1 MTKFGKLRRR
11 GLLVATCVAAIAAG
25 SGAYAADGVLRAT
38 LPNGLRVV
46 IVPDKLAPVVTTE
59 VNYLAG
65 SDDAPD
71 GFPGT
76 AHATEHMMFRGSA
89 GLDRDQL
96 GELGSLLGGAYNAD
110 TSETVTQYF
119 YEAPA
124 DDLGVVLKS
133 ESLRMEGASLKQ
145 ADWEKERGAIEQ
157 EVSRDLSSPIYRYL
171 MQLQA
176 IMFEGTPYQHDA
188 LGTRPSFDRTDA
200 KLLRG
205 FYEKWYAPNNAILVI
220 AGNVDPQKA
229 LAEVTAAFGELA
241 PKVLPA
247 HPSIDLVPVQPKS
260 LTLPTNFPVGL
271 ATLAFRMPG
280 LSDRNFATAEILSDV
295 LTSQRAALYGMVPAG
310 HALFSEF
317 LYEPKADVGYGLAA
331 AGFPKGGDP
340 APVIAEM
347 RGILADTVKNGVSP
361 ALVEAARRQEL
372 AQLAFKT
379 NSVTGLAAAWSQA
392 LAFQKANSPDDVAAA
407 YRAVTVDDVNRLA
420 REVLDPAHEV
430 TAVLTPRSAGHPVM
444 SGGYGG
450 GESFAVAPDKP
461 VPLPAWATAELSTLA
476 LPAAPTPPVVT
487 VLPNGLRVIVQPE
500 HVSPTVQVYG
510 QVRQVV
516 QTQEPVGKDGVG
528 DMVAELL
535 GYGTKSL
542 DRLRFQKALDD
553 IAANEQA
560 GTDFSLDVLAAQFE
574 PGMKLLADNELH
586 PAFLYPGFPADA
598 FPIVRQEL
606 AQGLAGELQSP
617 DYLYQRAITNARVP
631 AGDPMRRQATPD
643 TVMGLQPD
651 DVADFYRR
659 TYRPDLTTIVVVGDV
674 TPAEALNVVRGDF
687 GGWTAS
693 GPQPV
698 IDVPAIGPSV
708 ASEIHVP
715 DPSALQDSVTLTED
729 LELPVANSDRFTLM
743 LGNTILGGGFSSR
756 LYRDLRIKSGYV
768 YSVDS
773 ALDWSRTRGN
783 YTVSFGS
790 DPGNVTKARE
800 LALRDIAEM
809 QTDPV
814 GDAELTMAKA
824 QMLRKVAMQRDS
836 VDAIADTYLRETNL
850 GLPLDTPEIA
860 ARHYLAAS
868 ALEIQGVF
876 RKWIRPGDMAQ
887 VTKGPPPS

>member
-1 MTKFGKLRRR
+1 MTKTKKLRQSA
-11 GLLVATCVAAIAAG
+11 LAACVAALAL
-25 SGAYAADGVLRAT
+25 GANAFAADDVLRAT

-46 IVPDKLAPVVTTE
+46 IVPDRLAPVVTTE

-65 SDDAPD
+65 SEDAPA

-110 TSETVTQYF
+110 TTETVTQYF

-145 ADWEKERGAIEQ
+145 ADWAKERGAIEQ

-176 IMFEGTPYQHDA
+176 IMFAGTPYRHDA
-188 LGTRPSFDRTDA
+188 LGTRPSFDATDA

-205 FYEKWYAPNNAILVI
+205 FYDKWYAPNNAILVI
-220 AGNVDPQKA
+220 AGDVEPQTA
-229 LAEVTAAFGELA
+229 LAQVRDAFGGL
-241 PKVLPA
+241 PTKILPA
-247 HPSIDLVPVQPKS
+247 HPTFTLSPVRAQS

-280 LSDRNFATAEILSDV
+280 LSDHDFATAEILTDA

-317 LYEPKADVGYGLAA
+317 IYEPKADVGYGLAA
-331 AGFPKGGDP
+331 AAFPKGGDP

-347 RGILADTVKNGVSP
+347 RKILADTVKNGVSP
-361 ALVEAARRQEL
+361 ALIEAARRQEL

-407 YRAVTVDDVNRLA
+407 YRAVTVADVNRVA
-420 REVLDPAHEV
+420 RQILDPAHEV
-430 TAVLTPRSAGHPVM
+430 TAVLTPRNSGHPVM

-476 LPAAPTPPVVT
+476 LPKAPTPPAVS
-487 VLPNGLRVIVQPE
+487 VLPNGLRVIVQQE
-500 HVSPTVQVYG
+500 HVSPTVEVYG
-510 QVRQVV
+510 QVRQIT
-516 QTQEPVGKDGVG
+516 QMQEPAGKDGVS
-528 DMVAELL
+528 DMVEELL
-535 GYGTKSL
+535 GYGTSRL
-542 DRLRFQKALDD
+542 DRLHFQKALDD

-560 GTDFSLDVLAAQFE
+560 GTEFSLDVLTSQFE

-586 PAFLYPGFPADA
+586 PAFLTPNFPADA

-631 AGDPMRRQATPD
+631 PGDPLRRQATPD
-643 TVMGLQPD
+643 TVMSLQPA
-651 DVADFYRR
+651 DVADFYHR

-674 TPAEALNVVRGDF
+674 TPAEALRVVSRDF
-687 GGWTAS
+687 GGWTAA
-693 GPQPV
+693 GPKPA
-698 IDVPAIGPSV
+698 IDLPPIGPSQT
-708 ASEIHVP
+708 ASIHVP
-715 DPSALQDSVTLTED
+715 DPSAVQDSVTLTED
-729 LELPVANSDRFTLM
+729 LELPVANPDRFTLM

-768 YSVDS
+768 YGVDS
-773 ALDWSRTRGN
+773 ALDWTRTRGD
-783 YTVSFGS
+783 YTVTFGS
-790 DPGNVTKARE
+790 DPQNVAKARQ
-800 LALRDIAEM
+800 LALQDIKEM

-836 VDAIADTYLRETNL
+836 TDAIAGVYLHETNL
-850 GLPLDTPEIA
+850 GLPLDTPQIA
-860 ARHYLAAS
+860 AEHYLAAN
-868 ALEIQGVF
+868 ATQIQDAF
-876 RKWIRPGDMAQ
+876 QKWIRPQDMAQ
-887 VTKGPPPS
+887 VVKGPAIP